1 MLLQVKWD
9 LFLRSGKFSSLINF
23 NWVYSP
29 VALVCIARVIIE
41 VRVMLMIVRFENKT
55 KGWFIKNEK
64 QS

>member
-1 MLLQVKWD
+1 MLW
-9 LFLRSGKFSSLINF
+9 GG
-23 NWVYSP
+23 SP